1 MGGLDRREWSIVF
14 NFVLSLLF
22 MLLAIAE
29 FIVNDGA
36 HTFDFVE
43 LSFLSLIM
51 SRVL

>member
-1 MGGLDRREWSIVF
+1 MNKLDRREWCIVF

-43 LSFLSLIM
+43 LSFLAFIM

>member
-1 MGGLDRREWSIVF
+1 MF
-14 NFVLSLLF
+14 HFVLSCIF
-22 MLLAIAE
+22 TVLAIAD

>member
-1 MGGLDRREWSIVF
+1 MGGLDRREWGIVF
-14 NFVLSLLF
+14 HFVLACIF
-22 MLLAIAE
+22 TVLAIAD

>member
-1 MGGLDRREWSIVF
+1 MGGLDRREWGIVF

>member
-1 MGGLDRREWSIVF
+1 MGGLDRREWGIVF

-22 MLLAIAE
+22 TVLAIAE
-29 FIVNDGA
+29 FIMNDGA